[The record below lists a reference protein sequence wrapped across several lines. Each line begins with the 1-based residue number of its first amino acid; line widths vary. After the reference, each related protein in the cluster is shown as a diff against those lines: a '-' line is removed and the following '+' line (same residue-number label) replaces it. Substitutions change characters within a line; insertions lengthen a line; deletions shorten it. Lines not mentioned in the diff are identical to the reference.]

1 MSKHLFNKES
11 KESLRLKLETE
22 VFKRITLSF
31 YRYVIIEN
39 PDDFRNEVYEKFES
53 LGILGRVYVANEGIN
68 AQISVPEHNFNSF
81 KDFLQ
86 NSALLCDMP
95 LKIAVE
101 DNGKSFI
108 KLIVKVK
115 NKVVA
120 DGLNDETFDV
130 TNVGR
135 HLSAKEFNEAMDDPN
150 TIVVDMRNHYESE
163 VGHFKDAVLPDTDT
177 FRETLPVSIDLLQDK
192 KDSKILL
199 YCTGGIRCEKASAY
213 LKHHGFKDVNQL
225 LGGIIDYHRQI
236 KAEGLESKFIGKNF
250 VFDDRLGERITND
263 VIAHCHICGSSSDDH
278 INCANEDCHLLFIQC
293 AACSEKLNGCC
304 SEACKDTIALPLET
318 RKSLRRGKVKTD
330 TLSVYRKSRRSKLN

>member
-11 KESLRLKLETE
+11 KESLRLKLEAE

-86 NSALLCDMP
+86 DSTLLCDMP

-115 NKVVA
+115 TK
-120 DGLNDETFDV
+120 
-130 TNVGR
+130 
-135 HLSAKEFNEAMDDPN
+135 
-150 TIVVDMRNHYESE
+150 
-163 VGHFKDAVLPDTDT
+163 
-177 FRETLPVSIDLLQDK
+177 
-192 KDSKILL
+192 
-199 YCTGGIRCEKASAY
+199 
-213 LKHHGFKDVNQL
+213 
-225 LGGIIDYHRQI
+225 
-236 KAEGLESKFIGKNF
+236 
-250 VFDDRLGERITND
+250 
-263 VIAHCHICGSSSDDH
+263 
-278 INCANEDCHLLFIQC
+278 
-293 AACSEKLNGCC
+293 
-304 SEACKDTIALPLET
+304 
-318 RKSLRRGKVKTD
+318 
-330 TLSVYRKSRRSKLN
+330 